1 MEMISLC
8 GSCYKP
14 NKTHLSTV
22 ITPRIPFFYLY
33 YWVDISA
40 GGPLFPEGIIRPVVS
55 ASITQSIHLLV
66 DYYSPRVSSAQ

>member
-40 GGPLFPEGIIRPVVS
+40 GGPLFLSDRN
-55 ASITQSIHLLV
+55 T
-66 DYYSPRVSSAQ
+66 DYWADDTLGE